1 MRSSNFAAFDS
12 QNYPLL
18 VESGIDTSYNEAG
31 LATPHGLVSLSLHKD
46 FDNNVTDLKIFP
58 GIKNEVVARFLPI
71 KNLKGLILETFGSG
85 NISSESWIIEC
96 LKKAVEK

>member
-1 MRSSNFAAFDS
+1 MRSSTFAAFDS

-46 FDNNVTDLKIFP
+46 FDNNVTVLKY
-58 GIKNEVVARFLPI
+58 FLVSI
-71 KNLKGLILETFGSG
+71 MKLLQDFYLLKT
-85 NISSESWIIEC
+85 
-96 LKKAVEK
+96 